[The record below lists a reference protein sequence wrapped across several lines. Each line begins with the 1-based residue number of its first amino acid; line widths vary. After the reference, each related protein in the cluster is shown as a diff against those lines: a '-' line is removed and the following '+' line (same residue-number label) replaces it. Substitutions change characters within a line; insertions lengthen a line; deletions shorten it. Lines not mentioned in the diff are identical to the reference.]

1 MTPNAPPTCAAASL
15 ATATRP
21 KPAASPR
28 GGPAPTGETLR
39 DVVVVLMA
47 GGFGTRFWP
56 LGTADQ
62 PKQFLTALAG
72 RSLYRQAAERAR
84 AIVPWDRILVMT
96 NAAHVGLVR
105 EQTPEVPEANVI
117 GEPMRR
123 DTAAAVILA
132 ALVAERRFPGSIL
145 VTTPADHLVSN
156 LEAFR
161 RTVAAAVARARLG
174 GLGTIGI
181 RPTYPAM
188 GFGYLRLAR
197 RPGQAE
203 PVRVLEFVEKPDAP
217 RAARFVASGEYL
229 WNAGMFIWKAG
240 TLLEAARQLLPDVSA
255 ALEPLAESAGSPA
268 FAERARQAFQSLRA
282 ISVDYGIMEKARDVW
297 SVPATFDWSDV
308 GGWLAASDLL
318 PADAD
323 GNCVRGSVLL
333 DAATG
338 NIVVAGAGRPVLVV
352 GVKNCVIVH
361 GPGGT
366 LVCDKSH
373 AEHIKPFV
381 EKILKERLTE

>member
-1 MTPNAPPTCAAASL
+1 MTPNAPPTCAAASP

-21 KPAASPR
+21 KPA
-28 GGPAPTGETLR
+28 PTDQTLR

-56 LGTADQ
+56 LGTAEQ

-145 VTTPADHLVSN
+145 VITPADHLVSN

-181 RPTYPAM
+181 RPTHPAT

-197 RPGQAE
+197 RPGDAE
-203 PVRVLEFVEKPDAP
+203 AVSVLEFVEKPDAEQ
-217 RAARFVASGEYL
+217 AARFVASGEYL

-268 FAERARQAFQSLRA
+268 FADRARQAFQSLRA

-297 SVPATFDWSDV
+297 SVPALFDWSDV
-308 GGWLAASDLL
+308 GDWLAASDLL

-338 NIVVAGAGRPVLVV
+338 NIVVAGGSRPVLVV
-352 GVKNCVIVH
+352 GVKNCVIVE

-366 LVCDKSH
+366 IVCDKSH
-373 AEHIKPFV
+373 AERIKPLV
-381 EKILKERLTE
+381 EKILNNHKNRDSHLFSS

>member
-1 MTPNAPPTCAAASL
+1 MTPNAPPTRATASPT
-15 ATATRP
+15 TATRT
-21 KPAASPR
+21 KDK
-28 GGPAPTGETLR
+28 PTGETLR

-56 LGTADQ
+56 LGTAEK
-62 PKQFLTALAG
+62 PKQFLTALTG

-105 EQTPEVPEANVI
+105 EQSPEVPEANVI

-132 ALVAERRFPGSIL
+132 TLIAECRFPGSVLLI
-145 VTTPADHLVSN
+145 TPADHLVSN

-161 RTVAAAVARARLG
+161 RTIAAAVARARLG

-181 RPTYPAM
+181 RPTYPAT
-188 GFGYLRLAR
+188 GFGYLRLAH
-197 RPGQAE
+197 RPGDAE
-203 PVRVLEFVEKPDAP
+203 AVSVLKFVEKPDAE
-217 RAARFVASGEYL
+217 RAARFMASGKYL
-229 WNAGMFIWKAG
+229 WNTGMFIWKAG

-255 ALEPLAESAGSPA
+255 ALEPLAESAGSHA
-268 FAERARQAFQSLRA
+268 FAERAHQAFQSLRA
-282 ISVDYGIMEKARDVW
+282 ISVDYGIMEKADDVW
-297 SVPATFDWSDV
+297 SVPALFDWSDV

-338 NIVVAGAGRPVLVV
+338 NIVVTDGDNPVLVV
-352 GVKNCVIVH
+352 GVKDCVIVH

-373 AEHIKPFV
+373 AECIKPLV
-381 EKILKERLTE
+381 EKILKERAAGG

>member
-1 MTPNAPPTCAAASL
+1 MTPNAPPTCAAASP
-15 ATATRP
+15 ATATRTKA
-21 KPAASPR
+21 KPTDQA
-28 GGPAPTGETLR
+28 LR

-56 LGTADQ
+56 LGTAEQ
-62 PKQFLTALAG
+62 PKQFVTALAG

-84 AIVPWDRILVMT
+84 ALVPWDRILVMT

-132 ALVAERRFPGSIL
+132 SLLAARRFPGSIL
-145 VTTPADHLVSN
+145 VITPADHLVSN

-181 RPTYPAM
+181 RPTYPAT
-188 GFGYLRLAR
+188 GFGYLKLAR
-197 RPGQAE
+197 RPGDAE
-203 PVRVLEFVEKPDAP
+203 AVSVLEFVEKPDAE
-217 RAARFVASGEYL
+217 RAARFMASGEYL

-240 TLLEAARQLLPDVSA
+240 TLLEAARQFLPDVSA

-268 FAERARQAFQSLRA
+268 FADRARQVFQSLRA
-282 ISVDYGIMEKARDVW
+282 ISVDYGIMEKAEDVW
-297 SVPATFDWSDV
+297 SVPALFDWSDV

-318 PADAD
+318 PTDAD

-338 NIVVAGAGRPVLVV
+338 NIVVAGASRPVLVM
-352 GVKNCVIVH
+352 GVKDCVIVE
-361 GPGGT
+361 GPGGV
-366 LVCDKSH
+366 LVCDKSL
-373 AEHIKPFV
+373 AECIKPFV
-381 EKILKERLTE
+381 EKILAGRERARRAGTG

>member
-1 MTPNAPPTCAAASL
+1 MTPTAPPTRAAASP

-21 KPAASPR
+21 K
-28 GGPAPTGETLR
+28 PAPTGETLR

-56 LGTADQ
+56 LGTAEQ

-72 RSLYRQAAERAR
+72 QSLYRQAAERAR

-117 GEPMRR
+117 GDPMRR

-145 VTTPADHLVSN
+145 VITPADHLVSN

-161 RTVAAAVARARLG
+161 RTVAAAVARARQG

-181 RPTYPAM
+181 RPTHPAT

-197 RPGQAE
+197 RPGDAE
-203 PVRVLEFVEKPDAP
+203 AVSVLEFVEKPDAEQ
-217 RAARFVASGEYL
+217 AARFVASGKYL

-268 FAERARQAFQSLRA
+268 FADRARQAFQSLHA
-282 ISVDYGIMEKARDVW
+282 ISVDYGIMEKAEDVW
-297 SVPATFDWSDV
+297 SIPALFEWSDV

-323 GNCVRGSVLL
+323 GNCVHGSVLL

-338 NIVVAGAGRPVLVV
+338 NIVVADGDNPVLVV
-352 GVKNCVIVH
+352 GVKDCVIVH

-373 AEHIKPFV
+373 AECIKPLV
-381 EKILKERLTE
+381 EKILSLSLGKIGV